1 MKNVLVLGAGK
12 IGRMVASLLQG
23 SGDYQVLV
31 MDSHDAYIQE
41 TLALSPG
48 AKGVTGRFDDQA
60 AIDKA
65 LDGQWAVVSCAPFFC
80 NPMIAERAKAK
91 GVHYL
96 DLTEDVAVTKKV
108 MELAKGAKTAFIPQC
123 GLAPGFITIAAT
135 HVIQGMSNLQEV
147 KMRVGALPEFPSNA
161 LKYNLTWSTDGL
173 INEYIQ
179 PCEAVIDGKVSEVP
193 ALEGLEHMKIDGID
207 FEAFNTSGGLGTFAL
222 TLEGKVKHLSYKTMR
237 YPGHNA
243 ILKLLLWDLGY
254 REHREELK
262 AAFERA
268 LPTTRQDIVAIFVSA
283 TGNVHVINHE
293 HMKRMKHNAIVCNIG
308 HFDSEIDIASLKQY
322 TWDNIKPQ
330 VDHII
335 FPDGKRI
342 IVLAEGRLVNLGCA
356 TGHPSFVMSSSF
368 SNQVLAQIELF
379 TQTGQYKNKV
389 YVLPK
394 KLDEHVARLHLRKLG
409 AELTLMNEQQCRYI
423 GVDIDGPYKPEHYR
437 Y

>member
-23 SGDYQVLV
+23 CGDYQVLV
-31 MDSHDAYIQE
+31 MDSHDGSLRE

-48 AKGVTGRFDDQA
+48 AKGTGGRFDDQA
-60 AIDKA
+60 AVDRA

-80 NPMIAERAKAK
+80 NPMVAERAKAK

-108 MELAKGAKTAFIPQC
+108 MELAKGARTAFIPQC
-123 GLAPGFITIAAT
+123 GLAPGFITIAAN
-135 HVIQGMSNLQEV
+135 HVIRGMGDMHEV

-179 PCEAVIDGKVSEVP
+179 PCEAVIDGKLVVVP
-193 ALEGLEHMKIDGID
+193 ALEGLEHMMIDGIE

-243 ILKLLLWDLGY
+243 ILKLLLWDLGF

-268 LPTTRQDIVAIFVSA
+268 LPTTKQDIVAIFVSA
-283 TGNVHVINHE
+283 AG
-293 HMKRMKHNAIVCNIG
+293 
-308 HFDSEIDIASLKQY
+308 
-322 TWDNIKPQ
+322 Q
-330 VDHII
+330 VD
-335 FPDGKRI
+335 
-342 IVLAEGRLVNLGCA
+342 GRYMERTYA
-356 TGHPSFVMSSSF
+356 
-368 SNQVLAQIELF
+368 
-379 TQTGQYKNKV
+379 
-389 YVLPK
+389 
-394 KLDEHVARLHLRKLG
+394 
-409 AELTLMNEQQCRYI
+409 
-423 GVDIDGPYKPEHYR
+423 
-437 Y
+437 

>member
-48 AKGVTGRFDDQA
+48 ATGTVGRFDDQA
-60 AIDKA
+60 AVDKA

-123 GLAPGFITIAAT
+123 GLAPGFITIAAN

-179 PCEAVIDGKVSEVP
+179 PCEAVIDGKVTEVP

-283 TGNVHVINHE
+283 TGTVDGRYTERTYAKIV
-293 HMKRMKHNAIVCNIG
+293 RHNEIGGHHWTAIQITTACGITAVLDLLREGKLPSSGFVRNEDVS
-308 HFDSEIDIASLKQY
+308 FADFIA
-322 TWDNIKPQ
+322 NR
-330 VDHII
+330 
-335 FPDGKRI
+335 F
-342 IVLAEGRLVNLGCA
+342 GR
-356 TGHPSFVMSSSF
+356 
-368 SNQVLAQIELF
+368 
-379 TQTGQYKNKV
+379 
-389 YVLPK
+389 
-394 KLDEHVARLHLRKLG
+394 
-409 AELTLMNEQQCRYI
+409 
-423 GVDIDGPYKPEHYR
+423 HYA
-437 Y
+437 

>member
-48 AKGVTGRFDDQA
+48 ATGTVGRFDDQA
-60 AIDKA
+60 AVDKA

-123 GLAPGFITIAAT
+123 GLAPGFITIAAN
-135 HVIQGMSNLQEV
+135 HVIHGMSDLQEV

-179 PCEAVIDGKVSEVP
+179 PCEAVIDGKVTEVP

-222 TLEGKVKHLSYKTMR
+222 TLEGKVKLIQQMGGQFSESRMLLHV
-237 YPGHNA
+237 A
-243 ILKLLLWDLGY
+243 LLLADELGDLKIELVRNQHDESTPAPPPPTDPRLADPAHVAM
-254 REHREELK
+254 REHF
-262 AAFERA
+262 AATAPKRV
-268 LPTTRQDIVAIFVSA
+268 TRSPNQRLGRHILSTMFAGTS
-283 TGNVHVINHE
+283 
-293 HMKRMKHNAIVCNIG
+293 KRM
-308 HFDSEIDIASLKQY
+308 
-322 TWDNIKPQ
+322 
-330 VDHII
+330 
-335 FPDGKRI
+335 
-342 IVLAEGRLVNLGCA
+342 
-356 TGHPSFVMSSSF
+356 
-368 SNQVLAQIELF
+368 
-379 TQTGQYKNKV
+379 
-389 YVLPK
+389 
-394 KLDEHVARLHLRKLG
+394 
-409 AELTLMNEQQCRYI
+409 
-423 GVDIDGPYKPEHYR
+423 
-437 Y
+437 

>member
-1 MKNVLVLGAGK
+1 MKHVLVLGAGK

-23 SGDYQVLV
+23 CGDYHVLS
-31 MDSHDAYIQE
+31 MDSHAVSVEE
-41 TLALSPG
+41 TLALAPG
-48 AKGVTGRFDDQA
+48 AKGMVGRFDDPA

-65 LDGQWAVVSCAPFFC
+65 LDGQWAVISCAPFFC

-123 GLAPGFITIAAT
+123 GLAPGFITIAAN
-135 HVIQGMSNLQEV
+135 HVIHGMSDMHEV

-179 PCEAVIDGKVSEVP
+179 PCEAVIDGKVTVVP
-193 ALEGLEHMKIDGID
+193 ALEGLEHMTIEGIE

-254 REHREELK
+254 REHRDELK
-262 AAFERA
+262 KAFERA
-268 LPTTRQDIVAIFVSA
+268 LPTTKQDIVAIFVSA
-283 TGNVHVINHE
+283 AG
-293 HMKRMKHNAIVCNIG
+293 
-308 HFDSEIDIASLKQY
+308 
-322 TWDNIKPQ
+322 Q
-330 VDHII
+330 VDGRYTERTYAKIVRHKEIGGHHWTAI
-335 FPDGKRI
+335 QITTACGITAVLDLLRDGTLPQHGFVRNEDVRFTDFI
-342 IVLAEGRLVNLGCA
+342 GNRFGR
-356 TGHPSFVMSSSF
+356 
-368 SNQVLAQIELF
+368 
-379 TQTGQYKNKV
+379 
-389 YVLPK
+389 
-394 KLDEHVARLHLRKLG
+394 
-409 AELTLMNEQQCRYI
+409 
-423 GVDIDGPYKPEHYR
+423 HYA
-437 Y
+437 